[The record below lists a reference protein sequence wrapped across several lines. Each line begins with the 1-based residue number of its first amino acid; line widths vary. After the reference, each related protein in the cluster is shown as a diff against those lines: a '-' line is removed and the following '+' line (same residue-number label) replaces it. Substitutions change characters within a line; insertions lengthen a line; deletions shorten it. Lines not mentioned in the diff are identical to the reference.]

1 MTNGF
6 SRCIFARLIFTNM
19 NILQPHSVE
28 EKIISI
34 RGIPVI
40 LDNDVAELYGV
51 ETKRINEAVSNN
63 PEKFPEGFI
72 FELDKQEFAVLRSK
86 ISTANFAKTRV
97 LPKVFTE
104 QGLYM
109 LATILKS
116 PQATQATLC
125 IIQTFTKLRELS
137 RTLLSITQT
146 TAESAH
152 KLLLS
157 KSGSLLN
164 DLLFNDLQK
173 VSSECSVEFN
183 LGLMKIKH
191 QTRRERKN
199 MEEQNELKKLLENI
213 LKKLE
218 ESSHQ
223 TITPPPTTS
232 SPS

>member
-1 MTNGF
+1 
-6 SRCIFARLIFTNM
+6 M
-19 NILQPHSVE
+19 NILQTLSVE

-40 LDNDVAELYGV
+40 LDSDVAELYGV
-51 ETKRINEAVSNN
+51 ETKRINEAVRNN
-63 PEKFPEGFI
+63 PDKFPDGFI
-72 FELDKQEFAVLRSK
+72 IDVSEKEKKSLRSK
-86 ISTANFAKTRV
+86 FSTLEKQGRGQHAKY
-97 LPKVFTE
+97 LPKAFTE

-146 TAESAH
+146 TDESAH